1 MCQHNYEII
10 STDTSLYLLLQT
22 ALAYTSLGA
31 ILSAVALPVFL
42 VGYFNA
48 SFLFAC
54 IFPVLLEYF
63 FFRLYSLLR
72 FLKSQLQMMDVID
85 NLWLIAT
92 ERANEAG
99 KEMAKV
105 IDLQQDF
112 IRIKVKLM

>member
-1 MCQHNYEII
+1 
-10 STDTSLYLLLQT
+10 
-22 ALAYTSLGA
+22 
-31 ILSAVALPVFL
+31 
-42 VGYFNA
+42 
-48 SFLFAC
+48 
-54 IFPVLLEYF
+54 
-63 FFRLYSLLR
+63 
-72 FLKSQLQMMDVID
+72 MMDVID